1 MLETGQKAPD
11 FAAKNHNHS
20 WIQLSDYLGEKNVV
34 LYFYPKANT
43 PGCTM
48 QAKGF
53 SDLAADF
60 DEMETVIIGVSKDNS
75 ECQRNFKDQHDLNIE
90 LLADTE
96 ASICK
101 AYGVWQ
107 EKNVNGHKVMG
118 IVRSTFVIDK
128 SGDLSF
134 VEYNVSPNEHAEEI
148 LHIVKHL

>member
-1 MLETGQKAPD
+1 MLETGQTAPD

-20 WIQLSDYLGEKNVV
+20 WVRLSDYIGQKNVV

-43 PGCTM
+43 PGCTIE
-48 QAKGF
+48 AKGF
-53 SDLAADF
+53 SDLASDF

-75 ECQRNFKDQHDLNIE
+75 ECQRNFKEKHDLNIE

-96 ASICK
+96 GSICE

-107 EKNVNGHKVMG
+107 EKNKNGHKVMG

-128 SGDLSF
+128 SGKLSY